1 MRVVPINEAEAM
13 IETYFGAAATRDPK
27 TGTSILDEYTWIS
40 EPISLK
46 EQKLVDFKIT
56 WCAVELDLKKKI
68 SEECYVEISR
78 PCNIFIKGYDELR
91 IFGAVGTSLEL
102 TVTAVID
109 GTEQVI
115 VDTYRGDSATTEIVG
130 NISGEFLE
138 SLTMRFRLT
147 EDRRSMVRLSWIGLA
162 NATRVAEMVARP
174 APYEPEWYGYMYQ
187 DDSLVEYKPR
197 LGIMFD
203 EEELEAIRRKVKKG
217 YLKQVFEELKA
228 EVKEYLSMEPEKW
241 IGTYAP
247 SVDQRWIRVRDRGK
261 KQFQEPM
268 KILAFVGLVDQNPDM
283 CRMAVRIALSAAHCT
298 YWTESHMGVFPGD
311 SWHHRSFLEQ
321 AYCTSCAYVL
331 DWCGHFLTP
340 YGRNAIE
347 DAIIMKGL
355 PRIESDFK
363 RHEYIKHMNQGI
375 VFSAGRIIG
384 MLALVK
390 LYPGYRSLIEEAEAD
405 LHQMIEE
412 YVLSDGG
419 TAEGVSYWDYTFA
432 TCMPIFTALSRFHG
446 KSFQEYATPTLLKT
460 GNFAKDNVSIQNGG
474 YRMININ
481 DAETLHG
488 YAPNVLAAFYQLS
501 GDKDFLDLLS
511 VTIKSGAPTRS
522 DKEMMLVQV
531 PEEFEPAERY
541 IHYALMDYP
550 VTGFTHIVRK
560 GKECDTCLYAISG
573 TRDNGHGHDDKGSF
587 ILETDKES
595 FCIDRGKASY
605 SSVETVVMAQA
616 AYHNLFYPEKPDGS
630 PSVQRT
636 LSQSSSVATYANGVF
651 RYSTNVT
658 AAWEEGLFKHIE
670 RRITSDK
677 AEEFVIE
684 DFAEL
689 YEAMP
694 MSFRVNTTL
703 PAVIEDGG
711 VRIVGEYNEV
721 LIQPMW
727 NAEMTVQTIGVNGD
741 GVPVN
746 LIRLVSPVAVKH
758 EVATKITVVEKGKN
772 SRCCSGNF

>member
-1 MRVVPINEAEAM
+1 
-13 IETYFGAAATRDPK
+13 
-27 TGTSILDEYTWIS
+27 
-40 EPISLK
+40 
-46 EQKLVDFKIT
+46 
-56 WCAVELDLKKKI
+56 
-68 SEECYVEISR
+68 
-78 PCNIFIKGYDELR
+78 
-91 IFGAVGTSLEL
+91 
-102 TVTAVID
+102 
-109 GTEQVI
+109 
-115 VDTYRGDSATTEIVG
+115 
-130 NISGEFLE
+130 
-138 SLTMRFRLT
+138 
-147 EDRRSMVRLSWIGLA
+147 
-162 NATRVAEMVARP
+162 
-174 APYEPEWYGYMYQ
+174 MYQ

-203 EEELEAIRRKVKKG
+203 DEELESIRRKVQKG
-217 YLKQVFEELKA
+217 YLKQVFEELRVEA
-228 EVKEYLSMEPEKW
+228 LEDLNMEPEKC
-241 IGTYAP
+241 IGSYAP
-247 SVDQRWIRVRDRGK
+247 SIDDRWTRVRDRGK
-261 KQFQEPM
+261 KPFQDPM
-268 KILAFVGLVDQNPDM
+268 RRLAFVGLIDRNPDM
-283 CRMAVRIALSAAHCT
+283 CRMAVRLALSAAHCT

-384 MLALVK
+384 MLSVVK
-390 LYPGYRSLIEEAEAD
+390 RYPGYRSLIEEAEAD
-405 LHQMIEE
+405 LHRMIEE

-446 KSFQEYATPTLLKT
+446 KSFNEYATPTLLKT
-460 GNFAKDNVSIQNGG
+460 GNYAKHNVSIQDGG

-481 DAETLHG
+481 DAQTLHG
-488 YAPNVLAAFYQLS
+488 YAPSVLAAFYQLS

-511 VTIKSGAPTRS
+511 VTVGSGAPTRS
-522 DKEMMLVQV
+522 DKEMMIVQV
-531 PEEFEPAERY
+531 PEEFEPVERY
-541 IHYALMDYP
+541 IHYGLMDYP

-560 GKECDTCLYAISG
+560 GEDCDTCLYAVSG
-573 TRDNGHGHDDKGSF
+573 KKETGHGHEDKGSF
-587 ILETDKES
+587 ILETDKEG
-595 FCIDRGKASY
+595 FCIDRGKTSY
-605 SSVETVVMAQA
+605 SSVESVVMAQA
-616 AYHNLFYPEKPDGS
+616 TYHNLFYPEKPDGS
-630 PSVQRT
+630 PAAQRP
-636 LSQSSSVATYANGVF
+636 LSQSNSVAAYADGVF
-651 RYSTNVT
+651 RYSTDVT

-670 RRITSDK
+670 RRIVSDK
-677 AEEFVIE
+677 AEAFVIE

-703 PAVIEDGG
+703 PAVVEDGE
-711 VRIVGEYNEV
+711 VRIVGEYNDV

-746 LIRLVSPVAVKH
+746 LIRLVSPSAVKH
-758 EVATKITVVEKGKN
+758 ERVTKVTVVKKN
-772 SRCCSGNF
+772 